1 MSKVVDFLSEAK
13 TYYLATV
20 EDDQPR
26 VRPFG
31 AAVEY
36 NGKVYFT
43 TGNQKNVFKQLIK
56 NPKIE
61 ISAMAKGKWIRVT
74 GNAVVDETIEVKK
87 AMFDAVPVLKKMF
100 SNYDG
105 ELAVLYIDK
114 MKAVVY
120 SYTDEP
126 IELEN

>member
-1 MSKVVDFLSEAK
+1 MVNR
-13 TYYLATV
+13 YYT
-20 EDDQPR
+20 
-26 VRPFG
+26 FG

-74 GNAVVDETIEVKK
+74 GNAIVDETIEAKK
-87 AMFDAVPVLKKMF
+87 AMFDAVPVLKKCSVIMME
-100 SNYDG
+100 NLQY
-105 ELAVLYIDK
+105 
-114 MKAVVY
+114 
-120 SYTDEP
+120 YT
-126 IELEN
+126 